1 VKRRKFLGVG
11 GQTPHPPKISYAN
24 PSPPPGE
31 STVKISARKSENEVS
46 WRGMKVIAK
55 LRVSV
60 RKNVEN
66 ATVGPIALNK
76 SAHKHHVARS

>member
-1 VKRRKFLGVG
+1 
-11 GQTPHPPKISYAN
+11 
-24 PSPPPGE
+24 
-31 STVKISARKSENEVS
+31 
-46 WRGMKVIAK
+46 MKVIAK